1 MSNNKLSE
9 SEMNEMLNFLR
20 SGKKEGGIISAIVG
34 LFIGLILLVAVIA
47 YGTVSWGVLTYLMW
61 YWFLVPVFPAI
72 PAITLVQ
79 AIGLNFVIGLFTN
92 HNIATKTKEDETTQQ
107 KVVMAILPWLTIG
120 MAWLFKYICM

>member
-79 AIGLNFVIGLFTN
+79 AIGLNFVIGLFKN